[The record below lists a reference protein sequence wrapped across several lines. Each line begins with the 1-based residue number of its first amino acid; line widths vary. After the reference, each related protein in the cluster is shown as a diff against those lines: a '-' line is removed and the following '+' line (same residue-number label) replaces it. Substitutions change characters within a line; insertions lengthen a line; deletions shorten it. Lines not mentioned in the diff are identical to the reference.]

1 MKIRSTSGMLS
12 GLLEM
17 VARAVSARSHLQ
29 LLSAVLFEADE
40 DKNLLTMK
48 ATDMEISISLTADTP
63 VEEGGRVAIP
73 AKMLL
78 QYAKSLPEGEA
89 ELETDESG
97 ANAGANATLSCGGSS
112 VSLNCYAPDD
122 FPNLPRFP
130 GEADGEVEGA
140 AYGEADGEADRDE
153 AAGAA
158 AFSVDAAALSEAASK
173 VLQFASKDE
182 KRPVLTGVLVAF
194 SEGSATLAA
203 TDSYR
208 LGVNSQELDGV
219 PAGSPA
225 AILPARALKEALRL
239 APLAGEEGRIE
250 VAITENQAMFR
261 AKGLTLATRL
271 IDGNFPEYG
280 RLLPGGF
287 EETFSV
293 KRGALLTAIG
303 RARIVAGKQSPP
315 PPLKLAFSHQEGTLG
330 GGEVAI
336 SLAADTGAATEVL
349 SADVPEG
356 KTFEICFNPHYLAE
370 AVSSIPDE
378 TVALR
383 VNEPLKP
390 AVLRPA
396 AELAAEAANGS
407 AGADPE
413 GSPHGYLHLIMPMRD
428 PSQNGS

>member
-17 VARAVSARSHLQ
+17 VARAVSARSHVQ

-40 DKNLLTMK
+40 DQNLLTMK
-48 ATDMEISISLTADTP
+48 ATDMEISISLTAETP
-63 VEEGGRVAIP
+63 VEKGGRVAIP
-73 AKMLL
+73 AKLLL

-97 ANAGANATLSCGGSS
+97 ANATLSSGGSS

-122 FPNLPRFP
+122 FPNLPVFP
-130 GEADGEVEGA
+130 ESSDGKADT
-140 AYGEADGEADRDE
+140 DGNGTDS
-153 AAGAA
+153 
-158 AFSVDAAALSEAASK
+158 AFSVDAAAFSGAVGK
-173 VLQFASKDE
+173 VLPFAGKDE
-182 KRPVLTGVLVAF
+182 SRAVLMGVLVAF
-194 SEGSATLAA
+194 SEGSATLVA

-208 LGVNSQELDGV
+208 LGLNSQKLDGAV
-219 PAGSPA
+219 DGSPT
-225 AILPARALKEALRL
+225 AILPARALKEAVRL
-239 APLAGEEGRIE
+239 SALAGEEGRIE

-271 IDGNFPEYG
+271 IDGNYPEYG
-280 RLLPGGF
+280 RLLPEGF

-293 KRGALLTAIG
+293 KRDALLTALG
-303 RARIVAGKQSPP
+303 RARIVAGKQTPP
-315 PPLKLAFSHQEGTLG
+315 PPVKLAFSHEADTLG

-356 KTFEICFNPHYLAE
+356 KSFEICFNPHYLAD
-370 AVSSIPDE
+370 AVSSISDE

-383 VNEPLKP
+383 FNAPQKP

-396 AELAAEAANGS
+396 ADLEDGARGADGNGP

-413 GSPHGYLHLIMPMRD
+413 GHLNLIMPMRD
-428 PSQNGS
+428 PSRNGS

>member
-17 VARAVSARSHLQ
+17 VARAVSARSHIQ

-40 DKNLLTMK
+40 DANLLTMK
-48 ATDMEISISLTADTP
+48 ATDMEISISLTAETP
-63 VEEGGRVAIP
+63 VEEGGKVAIP

-97 ANAGANATLSCGGSS
+97 ANATLSCGGSS

-122 FPNLPRFP
+122 FPTLPEFP
-130 GEADGEVEGA
+130 EPSDGEADGSA
-140 AYGEADGEADRDE
+140 DADGTAT
-153 AAGAA
+153 AA
-158 AFSVDAAALSEAASK
+158 AFSVDAAALSEAVSK
-173 VLQFASKDE
+173 VLPFASKDE
-182 KRPVLTGVLVAF
+182 SRAVLMGVLVAF

-208 LGVNSQELDGV
+208 LGLNSQKLDGAV
-219 PAGSPA
+219 EGAPT
-225 AILPARALKEALRL
+225 AILPARALKEAVRL
-239 APLAGEEGRIE
+239 TSLAGEDGRIE

-261 AKGLTLATRL
+261 AGEAGLTLATRL
-271 IDGNFPEYG
+271 IDGNYPEYG
-280 RLLPGGF
+280 RLLPDGF

-293 KRGALLTAIG
+293 KRDDLLTAIG
-303 RARIVAGKQSPP
+303 RARIVAGKQTPP
-315 PPLKLAFSHQEGTLG
+315 PPLKLAFSHEEGTLG

-356 KTFEICFNPHYLAE
+356 KAFEICFNPHYLAE
-370 AVSSIPDE
+370 AVSSISDE

-383 VNEPLKP
+383 LNESLKP

-396 AELAAEAANGS
+396 AELAAEATNGS
-407 AGADPE
+407 AGTDPE
-413 GSPHGYLHLIMPMRD
+413 GPPDGYLHLIMPMRD
-428 PSQNGS
+428 PSRNGS

>member
-17 VARAVSARSHLQ
+17 VARAVSARSHIQ

-40 DKNLLTMK
+40 DQNLLTMK

-73 AKMLL
+73 AKLLL

-97 ANAGANATLSCGGSS
+97 ASAGANATLSCGGSS

-122 FPNLPRFP
+122 FPALPRFP
-130 GEADGEVEGA
+130 EPAD
-140 AYGEADGEADRDE
+140 GEADGEADADE
-153 AAGAA
+153 PAKPA

-182 KRPVLTGVLVAF
+182 SRTVLTGVLVAF

-208 LGVNSQELDGV
+208 LGLNSQELDGV

-293 KRGALLTAIG
+293 KRDALLTAIG

-315 PPLKLAFSHQEGTLG
+315 PPLKLAFSHEEGTLG

-356 KTFEICFNPHYLAE
+356 KAFEICFNPHYLAE

-396 AELAAEAANGS
+396 AELAAEATNGS

>member
-17 VARAVSARSHLQ
+17 VARAVSARTHVQ

-40 DKNLLTMK
+40 ETNLLTMK
-48 ATDMEISISLTADTP
+48 ATDMEISISLTAETP

-73 AKMLL
+73 AKLLL

-97 ANAGANATLSCGGSS
+97 ANATLSSGGSS
-112 VSLNCYAPDD
+112 VSLNCYPPDD
-122 FPNLPRFP
+122 FPTLPVFP
-130 GEADGEVEGA
+130 ASSDARAEADTGG
-140 AYGEADGEADRDE
+140 DGTAS
-153 AAGAA
+153 
-158 AFSVDAAALSEAASK
+158 AFSVDVAAFSEAVGK
-173 VLQFASKDE
+173 VLPFASKDE
-182 KRPVLTGVLVAF
+182 SRAVLMGVLVAF
-194 SEGSATLAA
+194 SEGSATLVT

-208 LGVNSQELDGV
+208 LGLNSQKLDGAV
-219 PAGSPA
+219 DGSPT
-225 AILPARALKEALRL
+225 AILPARALREAVRL
-239 APLAGEEGRIE
+239 SALAGDEGRLE

-271 IDGNFPEYG
+271 IDGDYPEYG
-280 RLLPGGF
+280 RLLPEGF

-293 KRGALLTAIG
+293 KRDALLTALG
-303 RARIVAGKQSPP
+303 RARIVAARQTPP
-315 PPLKLAFSHQEGTLG
+315 PPVKLAFSHEPDTLG
-330 GGEVAI
+330 GGEVAL

-356 KTFEICFNPHYLAE
+356 KSFEICFNPHYLAD
-370 AVSSIPDE
+370 AVSSISDE

-383 VNEPLKP
+383 FNAPQKP

-396 AELAAEAANGS
+396 ADLANLGDGAEGADGDGP

-413 GSPHGYLHLIMPMRD
+413 GQLNLIMPMRD

>member
-17 VARAVSARSHLQ
+17 VARAVSARSPIQ
-29 LLSAVLFEADE
+29 LLSAILFEADE
-40 DKNLLTMK
+40 DANLLTMK
-48 ATDMEISISLTADTP
+48 ATDMEISVSLTADTP
-63 VEEGGRVAIP
+63 VEQGGRVAIP
-73 AKMLL
+73 AKPLL

-97 ANAGANATLSCGGSS
+97 RGATLSSGGSS
-112 VSLNCYAPDD
+112 VYLNCYAPDD
-122 FPNLPRFP
+122 FPTLPVFP
-130 GEADGEVEGA
+130 ESSGGEEADSDAPE
-140 AYGEADGEADRDE
+140 
-153 AAGAA
+153 AA
-158 AFSVDAAALSEAASK
+158 AFSVDAAAFSEAASK

-182 KRPVLTGVLVAF
+182 GRPVLTGVLVAF

-208 LGVNSQELDGV
+208 LGLNTQKLDGAV
-219 PAGSPA
+219 EGTPT
-225 AILPARALKEALRL
+225 AILPARALKEAVRL
-239 APLAGEEGRIE
+239 ASLAGEDGRIE
-250 VAITENQAMFR
+250 VAVTENQAMFR
-261 AKGLTLATRL
+261 AGEAGLTLATRL
-271 IDGNFPEYG
+271 IDGNYPEYG
-280 RLLPGGF
+280 RLLPHGF

-293 KRGALLTAIG
+293 KRDDLLTAIG
-303 RARIVAGKQSPP
+303 RARIVAGKQTPP
-315 PPLKLAFSHQEGTLG
+315 PPLKLAFSHEEGTLG

-356 KTFEICFNPHYLAE
+356 KTFDICFNPHYLAE
-370 AVSSIPDE
+370 AVSSISDD

-383 VNEPLKP
+383 LNEPLKP

-396 AELAAEAANGS
+396 AELAAEATNGS

-428 PSQNGS
+428 QSQNGS